1 MIDFWIA
8 AGLLLLLALAF
19 LLLPVMRGRRAQ
31 AEEDR
36 TALNVA
42 LYEERL
48 AELEAQR
55 SAGTL
60 TDGQLEAGR
69 AEAAREL
76 LADAEAGE
84 SRRAASLGK
93 SVPMAVALL
102 LPLLGYGLYLYWG
115 ASDKLE
121 LARQFAEQP
130 KTLEEMTARLEEA
143 VKVQPDSAEGWFFLG
158 RTYMAQ
164 ERPADAARAFAQ
176 AAQLAARPPEIL
188 GQWAQAL
195 YFAENKRWSPQMQAL
210 TDEALA
216 GDPTDVTSLGLLGIA
231 AFEGGRFADAA
242 GYWERLV
249 AILPE
254 GDPSRAAILG
264 GIARA
269 REQAGLGAAEPG
281 TPAQPAAVELKVSV
295 ALAPELADK
304 VSPDDT
310 VFVFARA
317 LSGPPM
323 PLAVE
328 RLRVADL
335 PAQVA
340 LSDADAMMPQLR
352 LSGFAEVQLVARI
365 SRAGNPTSGDWVGQL
380 DAVSAR
386 ASGEYA
392 LTIDRPDAPPS
403 DVAGEPK

>member
-19 LLLPVMRGRRAQ
+19 LLLPVVRARRVQ

-48 AELEAQR
+48 AELEAQHA
-55 SAGTL
+55 AGTL
-60 TDGQLEAGR
+60 EAGQLEAGR

-76 LADAEAGE
+76 LADTAGGE
-84 SRRAASLGK
+84 GQRRASLGK
-93 SVPMAVALL
+93 TVPMVVALL
-102 LPLLGYGLYLYWG
+102 VPLLGYGLYLHWG

-121 LARQFAEQP
+121 LARQFDEQP

-143 VKVQPDSAEGWFFLG
+143 VKVQPDSAEGWYFLG

-164 ERPADAARAFAQ
+164 ERPVDAVRAFEQAARLAQ
-176 AAQLAARPPEIL
+176 RPPEIL

-195 YFAENKRWSPQMQAL
+195 YFAEGKRWNPQMQAL

-216 GDPTDVTSLGLLGIA
+216 ADPAEVTSLGLLGIA
-231 AFEGGRFADAA
+231 SFEERRFADAA

-254 GDPSRAAILG
+254 GDPSRAAIVG

-269 REQAGLGAAEPG
+269 REQAGMPESA
-281 TPAQPAAVELKVSV
+281 PATASQVELKVSV
-295 ALAPELADK
+295 ALAPELAGK
-304 VSPDDT
+304 VQPDDS

-317 LSGPPM
+317 VSGPPM

-352 LSGFAEVQLVARI
+352 LSNFAEVQLVARV
-365 SRAGNPTSGDWVGQL
+365 SRAGNPTAGDWVGQL
-380 DAVSAR
+380 DAVNAK

-392 LTIDRPDAPPS
+392 LTIDRADAPSGRAP
-403 DVAGEPK
+403 GED

>member
-19 LLLPVMRGRRAQ
+19 LLLPVVRARRVQ

-55 SAGTL
+55 AAGTL
-60 TDGQLEAGR
+60 GAGQLEAGR

-76 LADAEAGE
+76 LADTADGE
-84 SRRAASLGK
+84 GQRRASLGK
-93 SVPMAVALL
+93 AVPMAVALL
-102 LPLLGYGLYLYWG
+102 VPLLGYGLYLHWG

-121 LARQFAEQP
+121 LARQFDEQP

-143 VKVQPDSAEGWFFLG
+143 VKVQPDSAEGWYFLG

-164 ERPADAARAFAQ
+164 ERPVDAVRAFEQ
-176 AAQLAARPPEIL
+176 AAQLAQRPPEIL

-195 YFAENKRWSPQMQAL
+195 YFAEGKRWNPQMQAL

-216 GDPTDVTSLGLLGIA
+216 ADPAEVTSLGLLGIA
-231 AFEGGRFADAA
+231 AFEERRFADAA

-254 GDPSRAAILG
+254 GDPSRAAIVG

-269 REQAGLGAAEPG
+269 REQAGMPESA
-281 TPAQPAAVELKVSV
+281 PATASQVELKVSV
-295 ALAPELADK
+295 ALAPELAGK
-304 VSPDDT
+304 VQPDDS

-317 LSGPPM
+317 VSGPPM

-352 LSGFAEVQLVARI
+352 LSNFAEVQLVARV
-365 SRAGNPTSGDWVGQL
+365 SRAGNPTAGDWVGQL
-380 DAVSAR
+380 DAVNAK

-392 LTIDRPDAPPS
+392 LTIDRADAPSGRVP
-403 DVAGEPK
+403 GEDR

>member
-19 LLLPVMRGRRAQ
+19 LLLPVVRARRVQ

-55 SAGTL
+55 AAGTL
-60 TDGQLEAGR
+60 DAGQLEAGR

-76 LADAEAGE
+76 LADTAESEGQ
-84 SRRAASLGK
+84 RRASLGK
-93 SVPMAVALL
+93 AVPMAVALL
-102 LPLLGYGLYLYWG
+102 VPLLGYGLYLHWG

-121 LARQFAEQP
+121 LARQFDEQP

-143 VKVQPDSAEGWFFLG
+143 VKVQPDSAEGWYFLG

-164 ERPADAARAFAQ
+164 ERPVDAVRAFEQAARLAQ
-176 AAQLAARPPEIL
+176 RPPEIL

-195 YFAENKRWSPQMQAL
+195 YFAEGKRWNQQMQAL

-216 GDPTDVTSLGLLGIA
+216 ADPAEVTSLGLLGIA
-231 AFEGGRFADAA
+231 AFEERRFADAA

-254 GDPSRAAILG
+254 GDPSRAAIVG

-269 REQAGLGAAEPG
+269 REQAGMPESA
-281 TPAQPAAVELKVSV
+281 PATAGQVELKVSV
-295 ALAPELADK
+295 ALAPELAGK
-304 VSPDDT
+304 VQPDDS

-317 LSGPPM
+317 VSGPPM

-352 LSGFAEVQLVARI
+352 LSNFAEVQLVARV
-365 SRAGNPTSGDWVGQL
+365 SRAGNPTAGDWVGQL
-380 DAVSAR
+380 DAVNAK

-392 LTIDRPDAPPS
+392 LTIDRADAP
-403 DVAGEPK
+403 

>member
-19 LLLPVMRGRRAQ
+19 LLLPVVRGRRVQ

-55 SAGTL
+55 AAGTL
-60 TDGQLEAGR
+60 DAGQLEAGR

-76 LADAEAGE
+76 LADTADGE
-84 SRRAASLGK
+84 GPRRASLGK
-93 SVPMAVALL
+93 VVPLAVALL
-102 LPLLGYGLYLYWG
+102 VPLLGYGLYLHWG

-121 LARQFAEQP
+121 LARQFDEQP

-143 VKVQPDSAEGWFFLG
+143 VKVQPDSAEGWYFLG

-164 ERPADAARAFAQ
+164 ERPVDAVRAFEQAARLAQ
-176 AAQLAARPPEIL
+176 RPPEIL

-195 YFAENKRWSPQMQAL
+195 YFAEGKRWNPQMQAL

-216 GDPTDVTSLGLLGIA
+216 ADPAEVTSLGLLGIA
-231 AFEGGRFADAA
+231 AFEERRFADAA

-254 GDPSRAAILG
+254 GDPSRAAIVG

-269 REQAGLGAAEPG
+269 REQAGMPESA
-281 TPAQPAAVELKVSV
+281 PATASQVELKVSV
-295 ALAPELADK
+295 ALAPELAGK
-304 VSPDDT
+304 VQPDDS

-317 LSGPPM
+317 VSGPPM

-352 LSGFAEVQLVARI
+352 LSNFAEVQLVARV
-365 SRAGNPTSGDWVGQL
+365 SRAGNPTAGDWVGQL
-380 DAVSAR
+380 DAVNAK

-392 LTIDRPDAPPS
+392 LTIDRADAPSGRAP
-403 DVAGEPK
+403 GED

>member
-19 LLLPVMRGRRAQ
+19 LLLPVVRGHRAQ

-48 AELEAQR
+48 AELDAQHA
-55 SAGTL
+55 AGTL
-60 TDGQLEAGR
+60 SAEQLEAGR

-76 LADAEAGE
+76 LADTDVGDAPHR
-84 SRRAASLGK
+84 SSLGK
-93 SVPMAVALL
+93 AVPMAVALL
-102 LPLLGYGLYLYWG
+102 VPLLGYGLYLHWG
-115 ASDKLE
+115 ASDRLE
-121 LARQFAEQP
+121 LARQLAEQP

-143 VKVQPDSAEGWFFLG
+143 VKVQPDSAEGWYFLG

-164 ERPADAARAFAQ
+164 ERPVDAVRAFEQAARLAQ
-176 AAQLAARPPEIL
+176 RPPEIL

-195 YFAENKRWSPQMQAL
+195 YFAEGKRWSPQMQAL

-216 GDPTDVTSLGLLGIA
+216 GDPTEITSLGLLGIA
-231 AFEGGRFADAA
+231 AFEERRFADAA

-254 GDPSRAAILG
+254 GDPSRAAIVG
-264 GIARA
+264 GIAQA
-269 REQAGLGAAEPG
+269 RRQAGMPES
-281 TPAQPAAVELKVSV
+281 AQPVARQVELKVSIT
-295 ALAPELADK
+295 LAPELTGK
-304 VSPDDT
+304 VQPDDS

-317 LSGPPM
+317 VSGPPM

-340 LSDADAMMPQLR
+340 LSDADAMMPQFK
-352 LSGFAEVQLVARI
+352 LSNFAEVQLIARV
-365 SRAGNPTSGDWVGQL
+365 SRAGNPTSGDWIGRL
-380 DAVSAR
+380 DQVSAK

-392 LTIDRPDAPPS
+392 LTIDRA
-403 DVAGEPK
+403 DVP